1 MKGRIKKELKQLR
14 REVARNWIE
23 LCKVRRDLSRYRKD
37 KSEKTVRMMQ
47 TSVREMLAIS
57 REI

>member
-1 MKGRIKKELKQLR
+1 MKGKLTREVKRLR

-23 LCKVRRDLSRYRKD
+23 LCKVRRDLSRYRNEKN
-37 KSEKTVRMMQ
+37 EKTVRMMQ